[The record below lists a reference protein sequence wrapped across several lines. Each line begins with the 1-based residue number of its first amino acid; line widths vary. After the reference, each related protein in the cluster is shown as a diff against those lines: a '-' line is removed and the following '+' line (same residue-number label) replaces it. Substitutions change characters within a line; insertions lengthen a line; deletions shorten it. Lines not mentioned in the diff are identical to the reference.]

1 MLNYEFQIDEEDK
14 YKLEQGLA
22 LTDDLI
28 TDEAK
33 RNQAKDIIRKCYDKS
48 NEHFI
53 TYISYYFLIILLFY
67 SHINI
72 ILYYTCFL

>member
-14 YKLEQGLA
+14 YKLKKGLA
-22 LTDDLI
+22 QMDDFI

-48 NEHFI
+48 NEFI
-53 TYISYYFLIILLFY
+53 TFILLLTFYYLYFILFSYYFIIL
-67 SHINI
+67 
-72 ILYYTCFL
+72 